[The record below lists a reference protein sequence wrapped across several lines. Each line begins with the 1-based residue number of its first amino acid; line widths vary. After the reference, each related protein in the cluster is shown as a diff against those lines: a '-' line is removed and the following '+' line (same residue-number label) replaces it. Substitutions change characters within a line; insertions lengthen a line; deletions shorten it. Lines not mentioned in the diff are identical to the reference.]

1 MYMCMCML
9 HMHMH
14 ISMGVLRAED
24 VVGCSIGPRRCTPG
38 VVRGGRAAAGL

>member
-1 MYMCMCML
+1 ML

-24 VVGCSIGPRRCTPG
+24 VCG
-38 VVRGGRAAAGL
+38 VRTRDVCLVSR